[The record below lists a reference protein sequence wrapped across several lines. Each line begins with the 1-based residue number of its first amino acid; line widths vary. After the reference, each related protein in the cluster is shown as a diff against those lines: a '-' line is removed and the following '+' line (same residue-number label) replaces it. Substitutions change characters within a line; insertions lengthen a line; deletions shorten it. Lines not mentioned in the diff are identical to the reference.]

1 MPLAVMPL
9 GHRLIYLKIRRGV
22 RGEEAKWRVIVEG
35 FTFVPPR
42 QFIRTSGGLKI
53 DCRFE
58 LTLGGLG
65 TSWRIPEVS

>member
-1 MPLAVMPL
+1 MN
-9 GHRLIYLKIRRGV
+9 LK
-22 RGEEAKWRVIVEG
+22 ELFIVEG
-35 FTFVPPR
+35 FAFVPPR